1 MGADTSSLTILALL
15 FWIAVF
21 GFPVWRILSRL
32 GFSGFWAILA
42 FIPLVN
48 LIALWVLALNK
59 WPVETAMDAGKQDK
73 S

>member
-1 MGADTSSLTILALL
+1 MGADASSLTILALL

-42 FIPLVN
+42 FVPLVN

-59 WPVETAMDAGKQDK
+59 WPVETAMDTGKLD
-73 S
+73 